1 VKTFLGGLAA
11 RIALA
16 SLSVSAV
23 AVAIVAVGVLIFGE
37 ASFTWLMVQHGSDT
51 ATARAMFDESVRT
64 ALVVAAVVAVAAA
77 LTWGLYLARRIS
89 RPLEQVGSAARR
101 LAQGER
107 GVQVSRAGPAELASL
122 ADSFNQLS
130 TQLEQQERER
140 VELIENFAHELRTPL
155 TNLLGYLH
163 GMRDGVVEP
172 GPEVLDALREEVE
185 RLHRLSMS
193 LDALTE
199 SGSTDTGAR
208 MARVDLVAL
217 IRSAVDLSAPLFER
231 AHVRVELDLP
241 PSLAAFAVPDH
252 LSQVLSN
259 LLQNGQRYT
268 PPGGTVTVTARRD
281 GGSLLVVVANTGAQ
295 VPASQLARVFER
307 FYRVDPSRDRATGGA
322 GIGLAIVK
330 QLVEQA
336 GGRVGAESSA
346 GMTRFW
352 FSIPT

>member
-1 VKTFLGGLAA
+1 VSVLRGLAA
-11 RIALA
+11 TIALA

-23 AVAIVAVGVLIFGE
+23 AVAIVAVGVLVFGE

-64 ALVVAAVVAVAAA
+64 VLVVATVVAVVAA
-77 LTWGLYLARRIS
+77 LACGLYLARRIS
-89 RPLEQVGSAARR
+89 RPLELVGGAARR

-107 GVQVSRAGPAELASL
+107 GVQVGRTGPVELVSL

-155 TNLLGYLH
+155 TNLLGLLH

-199 SGSTDTGAR
+199 SGSADPGAR
-208 MARVDLVAL
+208 LVRLDLVAL
-217 IRSAVDLSAPLFER
+217 IRSAADLSAPGFER
-231 AHVRVELDLP
+231 AGVRVELDLP
-241 PSLAAFAVPDH
+241 THLPAFAVPDH

-259 LLQNGQRYT
+259 LLQNAQRYT
-268 PPGGTVTVTARRD
+268 PAGGTVTVSARRE
-281 GGSLLVVVANTGAQ
+281 GGSLLVCVANTGAQ
-295 VPASQLARVFER
+295 LAASHLARVFER

-336 GGRVGAESSA
+336 GGRVGADSHA
-346 GMTRFW
+346 GTTRFW
-352 FSIPT
+352 FSIPS